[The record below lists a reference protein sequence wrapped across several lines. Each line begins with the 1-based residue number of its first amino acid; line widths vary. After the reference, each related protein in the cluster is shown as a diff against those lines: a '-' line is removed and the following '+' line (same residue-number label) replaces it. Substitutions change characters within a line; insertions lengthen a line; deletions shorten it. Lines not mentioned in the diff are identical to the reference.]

1 MNFSSVEIRQKRLLL
16 SLEMLQF
23 HRVHFLV
30 VGKLPTESVN
40 LLVFVHN
47 VILQSFDGNSKIRVL
62 HLSLSLQRSLFLVDL
77 VIEGLLQLLDFQLV
91 QMFEMGNLS
100 LQTLDVLRKP
110 VCLEPAFGD
119 TAVVL
124 VA

>member
-1 MNFSSVEIRQKRLLL
+1 M
-16 SLEMLQF
+16 
-23 HRVHFLV
+23 HFLV
-30 VGKLPTESVN
+30 VGKLPTEGVN
-40 LLVFVHN
+40 LLVFIHN
-47 VILQSFDGNSKIRVL
+47 VILQSFDGNREIRVL

-110 VCLEPAFGD
+110 VCLKPAFGD